1 MRKNNSIWILL
12 MTIGIVFLVIGVL
25 AFTRP
30 LSSYVKLAKYTGAGL
45 FLNGILLQ
53 TVIVVN
59 KYPGKAPS
67 KYPRESGWMQV
78 ESVLHF
84 LFALI
89 LLFNPL
95 LSFILL
101 PYIIGIWILLVGAL
115 KILAALYLR
124 NVLKGWKFILLVGA
138 LSAAFGIGLLS
149 SEFAR
154 AEGITILIGTFAT
167 IMGGLYVLDAFYYR
181 KREDTLDMML

>member
-12 MTIGIVFLVIGVL
+12 MTIGIVFLIIGVL

-53 TVIVVN
+53 TVIVAN
-59 KYPGKAPS
+59 K

>member
-1 MRKNNSIWILL
+1 
-12 MTIGIVFLVIGVL
+12 MTIGIVFLVIGIM
-25 AFTRP
+25 AFARP
-30 LSSYVKLAKYTGAGL
+30 LSSYVKLSKYMGAGL

-53 TVIVVN
+53 TAIVAN
-59 KYPGKAPS
+59 K
-67 KYPRESGWMQV
+67 KYPRESRWMQA
-78 ESVLHF
+78 ESILHF

-115 KILAALYLR
+115 KIMAALYLR
-124 NVLKGWKFILLVGA
+124 NVLRGWKFILLVGA

-149 SEFAR
+149 SQFAR
-154 AEGITILIGTFAT
+154 AEGITILIGAFAV
-167 IMGGLYVLDAFYYR
+167 IMGVLYILDAYYYR

>member
-53 TVIVVN
+53 TVIVGN
-59 KYPGKAPS
+59 RKYPK
-67 KYPRESGWMQV
+67 ESGWMQV

-115 KILAALYLR
+115 KIMAALYLR
-124 NVLKGWKFILLVGA
+124 KVLKGWKFILLVGA
-138 LSAAFGIGLLS
+138 LSAAFGVGLLTS
-149 SEFAR
+149 QFAR
-154 AEGITILIGTFAT
+154 AEGITLLIGSFAT

-181 KREDTLDMML
+181 KREDMLDMML